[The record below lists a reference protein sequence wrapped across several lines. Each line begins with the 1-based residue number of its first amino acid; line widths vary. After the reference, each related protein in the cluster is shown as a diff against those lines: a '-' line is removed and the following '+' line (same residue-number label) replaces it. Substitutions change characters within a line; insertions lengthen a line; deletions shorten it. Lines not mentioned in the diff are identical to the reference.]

1 LSRTV
6 QLIILFLLQGV
17 RVYHP
22 ASVRAILDR
31 GSVAGATLRDTD
43 IALAAG
49 DVLDALF
56 SHATEWTADVYQ
68 IGVSHLG
75 HQGARV
81 VYGNF
86 GTSYRAVVAELL
98 IWHPLD
104 LGELATSRVAGWRLA
119 KEQGLIRF
127 ASGLLSGVAYTSADL
142 RAFTIDIISSIPED
156 DSGGDPSHF
165 VSYTMDTLVRMAT
178 SVCWYG
184 AANLR
189 GSVEANTDYFAAK
202 SLWYVLLERML
213 RADRLGSLR
222 LDDQREGAR
231 LVMEVASYP
240 FGPTAGVL
248 GSGLAEAPNVVA
260 MSLDRQGDP
269 LPFRGKL
276 NDGVYSKHMRIAI
289 TRALAS
295 ADEDM
300 RLTIFSA
307 AGPYANVEAFFTSF
321 IPVRDAFELVQSD
334 GLTCL
339 LLYLLNAWKAGNY
352 EQNGS
357 LRTQLAA
364 FRASGRADTLHPME
378 VIVMDSLHDVL
389 GMDVAGS
396 DSSNVSGER
405 TGE

>member
-1 LSRTV
+1 VIPTS
-6 QLIILFLLQGV
+6 
-17 RVYHP
+17 
-22 ASVRAILDR
+22 
-31 GSVAGATLRDTD
+31 
-43 IALAAG
+43 LAAG

-56 SHATEWTADVYQ
+56 SQASEWTADVYQ
-68 IGVSHLG
+68 IGVTHLG
-75 HQGARV
+75 HQGAKV
-81 VYGNF
+81 IYGNF
-86 GTSYRAVVAELL
+86 GSSYRAVVAELL
-98 IWHPLD
+98 SWHPLD

-119 KEQGLIRF
+119 KEQGLIKF
-127 ASGLLSGVAYTSADL
+127 ASGLLGSVAYTSADL
-142 RAFTIDIISSIPED
+142 RAFTIDIVSSIPED

-189 GSVEANTDYFAAK
+189 GGVEANNDYFAAK

-213 RADRLGSLR
+213 RADRLKMLR

-260 MSLDRQGDP
+260 MSLDGHGDP
-269 LPFRGKL
+269 FPFRGKL
-276 NDGVYSKHMRIAI
+276 NDGVYSKHMRTAI
-289 TRALAS
+289 ERALTFG
-295 ADEDM
+295 DDDI
-300 RLTIFSA
+300 RLSIFGA
-307 AGPYANVEAFFTSF
+307 AGPFANVDAFFESF
-321 IPVRDAFELVQSD
+321 VPVRDAFALVRSD
-334 GLTCL
+334 GLACL

-352 EQNGS
+352 EQVGS

-364 FRASGRADTLHPME
+364 FRASARAGHADALRPLEAMVMDGLHE
-378 VIVMDSLHDVL
+378 VICLSDGPGPL
-389 GMDVAGS
+389 GFRVDRYILGTDNTDVAGS
-396 DSSNVSGER
+396 DDSNVSGER